1 MQRTVIA
8 KTPSAARA
16 RLNLAP
22 RFRHDETLS
31 SWLERFAAAY
41 GLKLSEFLRWL
52 GYEKLFFYAQ
62 PLIDLDQSPPA
73 DLAQIM
79 RPHAGIGPEVI
90 EQHRL
95 VGDFADIATAYVL
108 PSVLD
113 GRWAVSTPRMGE
125 RLVAGMRSASEFAV
139 REATFTITCCT

>member
-22 RFRHDETLS
+22 RFRHEETLS

-41 GLKLSEFLRWL
+41 GLKWREFLRWF
-52 GYEKLFFYAQ
+52 GYKKLFFYAQ
-62 PLIDLDQSPPA
+62 PLIDLGQSPPA

-79 RPHAGIGPEVI
+79 RPHAGIGPEAI
-90 EQHRL
+90 EHHRL
-95 VGDFADIATAYVL
+95 VGTAIL
-108 PSVLD
+108 PTSLRRTFCHQCWMED
-113 GRWAVSTPRMGE
+113 GPYRHREWAN
-125 RLVAGMRSASEFAV
+125 AW
-139 REATFTITCCT
+139 

>member
-1 MQRTVIA
+1 MRRAVVA
-8 KTPSAARA
+8 KTPAAARA

-22 RFRHDETLS
+22 RLRDDETLS

-52 GYEKLFFYAQ
+52 GYKNLFSYAQ

-79 RPHAGIGPEVI
+79 RSHAGIGPEVI

-95 VGDFADIATAYVL
+95 VGAAILWTSLRLTFCRRCWME
-108 PSVLD
+108 D
-113 GRWAVSTPRMGE
+113 GPYRRREWAN
-125 RLVAGMRSASEFAV
+125 A
-139 REATFTITCCT
+139 